1 MRLSAPSRPG
11 RPRRPLSVDHVVA
24 IDIGATKTLLALR
37 PVVELE
43 QGWQLG
49 APLERIESELDPES
63 FVAWVASEVGR
74 ALAGRSGQ
82 VVAVGVAAPGPL
94 DATNGVITRSS
105 NLGWVD
111 VPISRMLGDRLG
123 VPVGLEDDAN
133 TAALGEWHF
142 GAGAGADPMGYLTVS
157 SGIGGGVV
165 AGGGIVRGASGNAG
179 EVGHIVIDPSG
190 PRCACGR
197 RGDVESYAGGSA
209 LARRARQVWPRRT
222 LPDGR
227 PAPREAADIF
237 RAARDGDAAAGRLV
251 EDAAS
256 ALATALAAMAAVIEP
271 AVVVVGGSIG
281 LGQRR
286 FVSRA
291 ATLARQRVLRENG
304 ASLRIEPA
312 ALGQESVLAGAA
324 DLALRLAVS
333 RSA

>member
-1 MRLSAPSRPG
+1 MA
-11 RPRRPLSVDHVVA
+11 VDHVVA
-24 IDIGATKTLLALR
+24 IDIGATKTLMAIR
-37 PVVELE
+37 PVAGLE
-43 QGWQLG
+43 DGWALG
-49 APLERIESELDPES
+49 GPLEHIDSELDPAA
-63 FVAWVASEVGR
+63 FVGWVSSEVGR
-74 ALAGRSGQ
+74 TFAGRSGR

-94 DATNGVITRSS
+94 DATRGIITRSS
-105 NLGWVD
+105 NLGWDD
-111 VPISRMLGDRLG
+111 VPISRMLGDRLRA
-123 VPVGLEDDAN
+123 PVALEDDAS

-142 GAGAGADPMGYLTVS
+142 GAGVGADPMGYLTIS

-165 AGGGIVRGASGNAG
+165 ANSGIIRGVTGNAG

-197 RGDVESYAGGSA
+197 RGDVESYAGGAA

-237 RAARDGDAAAGRLV
+237 RAARDGDAAASQLV
-251 EDAAS
+251 ADAAN
-256 ALATALAAMAAVIEP
+256 ALAAALAAMAAVIEP

-291 ATLARQRVLRENG
+291 ASLARRRVLRENG
-304 ASLRIEPA
+304 DSLRVAPA
-312 ALGQESVLAGAA
+312 ALGRESVLAGAA
-324 DLALRLAVS
+324 DLALRLVGS
-333 RSA
+333 R